1 MKEEIVITIT
11 LLIIFSIAY
20 IVGYKTHTN
29 EDIIMFEACDE
40 YCFHGFND
48 RPSASFPIGYTYD
61 FKNDTYTCLC
71 EDGINGWFN

>member
-1 MKEEIVITIT
+1 
-11 LLIIFSIAY
+11 
-20 IVGYKTHTN
+20 
-29 EDIIMFEACDE
+29 MFEACDE